1 MVVSGVVGRV
11 GAGVVGVVVA
21 AVVVAAVVVTG
32 GGADPSSP
40 VSLVR
45 GSVKKLPFLLL
56 VKKTETPPSLC
67 FDYLSFFIIRIF
79 WIGQDPPP

>member
-32 GGADPSSP
+32 GGTDPSSP
-40 VSLVR
+40 VSLV
-45 GSVKKLPFLLL
+45 S
-56 VKKTETPPSLC
+56 S
-67 FDYLSFFIIRIF
+67 
-79 WIGQDPPP
+79 